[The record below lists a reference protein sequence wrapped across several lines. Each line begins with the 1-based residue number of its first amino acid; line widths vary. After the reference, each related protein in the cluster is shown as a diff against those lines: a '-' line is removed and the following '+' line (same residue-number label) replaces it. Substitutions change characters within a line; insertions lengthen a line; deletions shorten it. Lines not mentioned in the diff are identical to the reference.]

1 MSETAI
7 GTRATYSTEHW
18 SDVSAI
24 IEKWLLERQELISI
38 YCALSAA
45 TTPDTFSDKLTQF
58 CEILVDYISAGHF
71 EIFTELEDEARIC
84 DSRGL
89 HLVQALYPYLEQTTE
104 SAIDFNEL
112 CTQLGSNAANS
123 NQIRPMLSELGE
135 GLTNRFELED
145 QLIEYVHKSNKK
157 IGC

>member
-7 GTRATYSTEHW
+7 STRATYSTEHW
-18 SDVSAI
+18 TDVSTI

-38 YCALSAA
+38 YCALSAT
-45 TTPDTFSDKLTQF
+45 TTPTSFSDKLTQF

-71 EIFTELEDEARIC
+71 EIFTELEDEARTC

-89 HLVQALYPYLEQTTE
+89 HLVQALYPYLAQSTE
-104 SAIDFNEL
+104 SAINFNEL
-112 CTQLGSNAANS
+112 CTHLAGNAASS
-123 NQIRPMLSELGE
+123 NLIRPMLSELGE
-135 GLTNRFELED
+135 ALTNRFELED
-145 QLIEYVHKSNKK
+145 QLIEYVHKSNEK